1 MSLPAAAQ
9 QVLDLLQQSPG
20 FEGRNR
26 ALLQLGN
33 QLPSFASEQRNDA
46 DLVPGCDSQVW
57 LRCERHAD
65 TLQFSASSDARLIR
79 GLLACLLL
87 RANGLT
93 AAELAQVAWPDWL
106 TQLGL
111 KQQLSPS
118 RANGLNAVVQ
128 RMLLLSQAI

>member
-9 QVLDLLQQSPG
+9 QVLNLLQQSPS

-33 QLPSFASEQRNDA
+33 QLPSFASERRNEQ
-46 DLVPGCDSQVW
+46 DLVHGCDSQVW
-57 LRCERHAD
+57 LRCAQQGTALH
-65 TLQFSASSDARLIR
+65 FSASSDARLIR

-93 AAELAQVAWPDWL
+93 AAELAHVDWPDWL

-128 RMLLLSQAI
+128 RVLALSRAT

>member
-1 MSLPAAAQ
+1 MSLPVAAQ
-9 QVLDLLQQSPG
+9 QVLNLLQQSPG

-33 QLPSFASEQRNDA
+33 QLPSFASELRQA
-46 DLVPGCDSQVW
+46 EDLVPGCDSQVW
-57 LRCERHAD
+57 LRCEHNAD
-65 TLQFSASSDARLIR
+65 VLQFSASSDARLIR

-93 AAELAQVAWPDWL
+93 AAELAQVDWPDWL

-118 RANGLNAVVQ
+118 RANGLHAVVQ
-128 RMLLLSQAI
+128 RMLLLAPY